1 MDFVA
6 AGLSSL
12 LTLFTL
18 ALFIAGVLKLF
29 QIHAVLIEI
38 KDGLASKGG
47 LPVGTQAV
55 RSVLASDVPSALHEM
70 GSGDD
75 MLRALDA
82 QMKWD
87 QNANRS
93 ETTESR

>member
-1 MDFVA
+1 MEYLA

-12 LTLFTL
+12 VSIFVL
-18 ALFIAGVLKLF
+18 AVFVAGVMKLF
-29 QIHAVLIEI
+29 QIHTVLTEI
-38 KDGLASKGG
+38 KENLRLTS
-47 LPVGTQAV
+47 PVGGRAV
-55 RSVLASDVPSALHEM
+55 AAPFTATPAVSVAPTALHEM

-87 QNANRS
+87 
-93 ETTESR
+93 ESASPSDR